1 MWVLEYSFL
10 QVGFICA
17 YSTIYTY
24 TCWKLLQK
32 ETDENILKNK
42 SLNEIYREFLF
53 VHATVPS
60 GILIQT
66 P

>member
-1 MWVLEYSFL
+1 M
-10 QVGFICA
+10 GFICA

-24 TCWKLLQK
+24 TRWKLLQK

-42 SLNEIYREFLF
+42 SLNGIYNEFLF
-53 VHATVPS
+53 VCATVPS
-60 GILIQT
+60 GIFIQT